1 MKNSF
6 LYLSILILAL
16 ACSNDEEYQFKTIE
30 SFPIDQKIV
39 SEVVDLDSIPNC
51 PNAIFTIGK
60 YLVLYSRTCDQKLF
74 HVYDKH
80 SFKSIGSFGAI
91 GKGPNELIDPSPTGQ
106 VVDNDTITAIWV
118 ISGSSLNHDL
128 INIEKSLENNHFV
141 ISKSF
146 KLPELRE

>member
-1 MKNSF
+1 MKKPFIFIGFVLLFIRCDNKE
-6 LYLSILILAL
+6 
-16 ACSNDEEYQFKTIE
+16 NFKFDTIE

-39 SEVVDLDSIPNC
+39 SEVVDLYSIPNC